1 MNIYTIWFIQ
11 SYFPTIMQKE
21 AQSRIKINKLLEKS
35 GWSFLD
41 EEKQKAN
48 IQVEAWVKLD
58 HLWDDF
64 EHAPRGAI
72 DYLLLDSRGFPICVL
87 EAKKES
93 IHPLSAKEQA
103 RDYAISKNAR
113 FIILSN
119 GNSHYLWDRENGNP
133 ELITEYP
140 TQASLEHRS
149 TYNPDVS
156 SLADIQINAE
166 YLAPAKY
173 LRPYQVW
180 AIQAIQTWAKEWKT
194 RYLLEMA
201 TGTWKTTT
209 SAAICKLFL
218 QSGNA
223 KRILF
228 LVDRIELED
237 QAKKAFAEEIFKW
250 VYFVDTIKSGEWQKC
265 QIVVSTIQT
274 LMAGDRYKEL
284 FSPTD
289 FELVISD
296 EAHRSIWG
304 NARAVFEYFI
314 GYKLGLTATPKD
326 YLKGID
332 EKAGM
337 SENPKALEIR
347 NLRDT
352 YKTFGCEAWEPTF
365 RYDLSAWVQDGF
377 LINPY
382 VIDARTD
389 VTTELLSLEW
399 FTLEVENDDGESSE
413 ESFGIRDFEKRFF
426 NEKTNQIFAETII
439 QNGLLDPL
447 TGEFGKM
454 LVFAVSQSHAAKIV
468 NLLNT
473 LAMKKW
479 PGKYDSDFAMQV
491 TSNVMRSQDFTK
503 DFTNNRLSGRS
514 HFADSTHPDYET
526 GKTRICVTVGMMTT
540 GYDCP
545 DLLGVVLLRP
555 IFSPAD
561 FVQMK
566 GRGTRKHVFLYQE
579 TGEKA
584 EKDKFLLLDFFGNCE
599 YFERDFDYNKK
610 LDLPAIS
617 QKKDGPIVIVDPPIN
632 PDDVDAGVDDK
643 VRTETIIQVGNE
655 WMRIDQELYRKPKH
669 EQFEYVLQNSETIR
683 EINQTSG
690 VEWVEEFLK
699 SEVFNKPNEY
709 WNPQKLRESYEKVYN
724 TGRRI
729 TLREMISKAFGFL
742 KWFESRDE
750 RLDTEWQKFLI
761 TERPNVE
768 TGEQLRKLKIIFETY
783 LADESFRSIIDSGS
797 IAGLDSYS
805 SLVNM
810 NDIKLVWGRPTV
822 DAVRNYSSE
831 YLTSAMREFSL
842 SK

>member
-1 MNIYTIWFIQ
+1 MMI
-11 SYFPTIMQKE
+11 KE
-21 AQSRIKINKLLEKS
+21 AQSRIKINKLLERS
-35 GWSFLD
+35 GWNFLD
-41 EEKQKAN
+41 EWEQKAN
-48 IQVEAWVKLD
+48 IEVEAWVRLE
-58 HLWDDF
+58 HLGDDF

-72 DYLLLDSRGFPICVL
+72 DYLLFDNRWFPLCVL

-93 IHPLSAKEQA
+93 IHPFSAKEQA

-133 ELITEYP
+133 ELITEFP
-140 TQASLEHRS
+140 SQTSLEHRS
-149 TYNPDVS
+149 TYEPDVA
-156 SLADIQINAE
+156 SLWEFRIDAD

-173 LRPYQVW
+173 LRPYQVSAIE
-180 AIQAIQTWAKEWKT
+180 AIQSWARQGKT

-201 TGTWKTTT
+201 TWTGKTTT

-218 QSGNA
+218 QTGNA

-237 QAKKAFAEEIFKW
+237 QARKAFAEEIFKW
-250 VYFVDTIKSGEWQKC
+250 VYFVDTVKSWEWQKC

-274 LMAGDRYKEL
+274 LMAWDRYKEL

-296 EAHRSIWG
+296 EAHRSIGW

-332 EKAGM
+332 EKVGM
-337 SENPKALEIR
+337 TENPKALEIR

-352 YKTFGCEAWEPTF
+352 YKTFGCEAGEPTF
-365 RYDLSAWVQDGF
+365 RYDLSAWVSEGF

-389 VTTELLSLEW
+389 VTTELLSKEW
-399 FTLEVENDDGESSE
+399 YTLEVENEDGASSE

-426 NEKTNQIFAETII
+426 NEKTNEVFANTII

-454 LVFAVSQSHAAKIV
+454 LVFAVSQSHAAKLV

-491 TSNVMRSQDFTK
+491 TSSVMRAQDFTK
-503 DFTNNRLSGRS
+503 DFTNNRLSGKS
-514 HFADSTHPDYET
+514 HFADDTHPDYET
-526 GKTRICVTVGMMTT
+526 GKTRVCVTVGMMTT

-545 DLLGVVLLRP
+545 DLLGVILLRP
-555 IFSPAD
+555 VFSPAD

-566 GRGTRKHVFLYQE
+566 GRGTRKHTFRYSE
-579 TGEKA
+579 TGEVA
-584 EKDKFLLLDFFGNCE
+584 EKEQFLLLDFFGNCE
-599 YFERDFDYNKK
+599 YFEKDFDYNKK
-610 LDLPAIS
+610 LDLPKFSLAREGI
-617 QKKDGPIVIVDPPIN
+617 IEIPPPT
-632 PDDVDAGVDDK
+632 PDDIDAEVDDK
-643 VRTETIIQVGNE
+643 VRTETIIQVGTE
-655 WMRIDQELYRKPKH
+655 GMRIDQELYRKPKH
-669 EQFEYVLQNSETIR
+669 EQFEYVIQHSETIKQVH
-683 EINQTSG
+683 ESAGI
-690 VEWVEEFLK
+690 EWVEEFLK

-709 WNPQKLRESYEKVYN
+709 WNPEKLRESYEKIYH

-729 TLREMISKAFGFL
+729 SLREMVSKAFGFL
-742 KWFESRDE
+742 KGFESRDE

-761 TERPNVE
+761 TERPQVD

-783 LADESFRSIIDSGS
+783 LADEWFRSIIDSGS
-797 IAGLDSYS
+797 IASLDSYS

-810 NDIKLVWGRPTV
+810 SDIALVWGKPTIDSV
-822 DAVRNYSSE
+822 KNYSHE
-831 YLTSAMREFSL
+831 YLHSAMREFSL
-842 SK
+842 VNR

>member
-1 MNIYTIWFIQ
+1 MST
-11 SYFPTIMQKE
+11 KE
-21 AQSRIKINKLLEKS
+21 AQSRIKINKLLERS

-41 EEKQKAN
+41 EDKLKAN
-48 IQVEAWVKLD
+48 IQVEAWVRLE

-72 DYLLLDSRGFPICVL
+72 DYLLLDSRWFPICVL

-133 ELITEYP
+133 EIITEYP

-149 TYNPDVS
+149 TYNPDVA
-156 SLADIQINAE
+156 SLAEIKIDE
-166 YLAPAKY
+166 HYLAPVKY
-173 LRPYQVW
+173 LRPYQVQAIE
-180 AIQAIQTWAKEWKT
+180 AIQSWAKQWKT

-201 TGTWKTTT
+201 TGTGKTTT

-218 QSGNA
+218 QTGNA

-237 QAKKAFAEEIFKW
+237 QARKAFAEEIFKW

-296 EAHRSIWG
+296 EAHRSIGG

-326 YLKGID
+326 YLKWID

-337 SENPKALEIR
+337 SENPKALELR

-352 YKTFGCEAWEPTF
+352 YKTFGCDAWEPTF
-365 RYDLSAWVQDGF
+365 RYDLSSWVKDRF

-389 VTTELLSLEW
+389 ITTELLSKEW
-399 FTLEVENDDGESSE
+399 FILEVENDDWQSSE

-426 NEKTNQIFAETII
+426 NERTNQIFADTII
-439 QNGLLDPL
+439 QNGILDPI
-447 TGEFGKM
+447 TWEFGKM

-468 NLLNT
+468 NLLNA

-491 TSNVMRSQDFTK
+491 TSSVMRAQDFTK

-514 HFADSTHPDYET
+514 HFAEASHPDYET

-555 IFSPAD
+555 VFSPAD

-566 GRGTRKHVFLYQE
+566 GRGTRKHLFLYQE

-584 EKDKFLLLDFFGNCE
+584 EKEKFLLLDFFWNCE
-599 YFERDFDYNKK
+599 YFEKDFDYNKK
-610 LDLPAIS
+610 LDLPKFS
-617 QKKDGPIVIVDPPIN
+617 PPREGPVEPPTPT
-632 PDDVDAGVDDK
+632 PDDIEAGLDDK

-669 EQFEYVLQNSETIR
+669 EQFEYVLQNSETIKQVH
-683 EINQTSG
+683 ESEGI
-690 VEWVEEFLK
+690 EWVEEFLK
-699 SEVFNKPNEY
+699 SEVFDKPNEY
-709 WNPQKLRESYEKVYN
+709 WNPEKLRESYEKTYN

-729 TLREMISKAFGFL
+729 TLREMVSKAFWFL
-742 KWFESRDE
+742 KGFESRDE

-768 TGEQLRKLKIIFETY
+768 TGEQLRILKTIFETY
-783 LADESFRSIIDSGS
+783 LSDEGFRRIIDSWRIGE
-797 IAGLDSYS
+797 LDSHA
-805 SLVNM
+805 SLVS
-810 NDIKLVWGRPTV
+810 IKQVALVGGKPTIES
-822 DAVRNYSSE
+822 VRTYSSE
-831 YLTSAMREFSL
+831 YLRSTMKEFNL
-842 SK
+842 VTK

>member
-1 MNIYTIWFIQ
+1 MTA
-11 SYFPTIMQKE
+11 KE

-35 GWSFLD
+35 RWTFLD
-41 EEKQKAN
+41 EEKKKAN

-64 EHAPRGAI
+64 EHSPRWAI

-103 RDYAISKNAR
+103 RDYAISKNVR

-133 ELITEYP
+133 EIITEFP

-149 TYNPDVS
+149 TYRPDVG
-156 SLADIQINAE
+156 SLADLTIDEN
-166 YLAPAKY
+166 YLAPVKY
-173 LRPYQVW
+173 LRPYQVHAIEALQSW
-180 AIQAIQTWAKEWKT
+180 AREWKT

-201 TGTWKTTT
+201 TGTGKTTT

-218 QSGNA
+218 QTGNA

-237 QAKKAFAEEIFKW
+237 QARKAFKEEIFKW
-250 VYFVDTIKSGEWQKC
+250 VYFVDTLKSGEWQKC

-296 EAHRSIWG
+296 EAHRSIGW

-352 YKTFGCEAWEPTF
+352 YKTFGCEAGEPTF
-365 RYDLSAWVQDGF
+365 RYDLSAWVKEGF

-389 VTTELLSLEW
+389 VTTELLSKEW
-399 FTLEVENDDGESSE
+399 YTLEVENDDGESSE
-413 ESFGIRDFEKRFF
+413 ESFGIRDFERRFF
-426 NEKTNQIFAETII
+426 NAKTNQIFAETII

-473 LAMKKW
+473 LAMAKW
-479 PGKYDSDFAMQV
+479 PGKYDSDFALQV
-491 TSNVMRSQDFTK
+491 TSSVMRSQDFTK
-503 DFTNNRLSGRS
+503 DFTNNRLSGKS
-514 HFADSTHPDYET
+514 HFREDTHPDYET

-545 DLLGVVLLRP
+545 DLLWVVLLRP
-555 IFSPAD
+555 VFSPAD

-566 GRGTRKHVFLYQE
+566 GRGTRKHTFLYQE
-579 TGEKA
+579 TWEKA
-584 EKDKFLLLDFFGNCE
+584 LKEKFLLLDFFGNCE
-599 YFERDFDYNKK
+599 YFEKDFDYNKK
-610 LDLPAIS
+610 LELPKLSAS
-617 QKKDGPIVIVDPPIN
+617 KEGPIELPTPPS
-632 PDDVDAGVDDK
+632 DDIDANTPDK
-643 VRTETIIQVGNE
+643 VRTETIIQIGPE
-655 WMRIDQELYRKPKH
+655 GMRIDQELYRKPKH
-669 EQFEYVLQNSETIR
+669 EQFEYVIQHSETIKWVH
-683 EINQTSG
+683 ESSG
-690 VEWVEEFLK
+690 IEWVEDFLK

-709 WNPQKLRESYEKVYN
+709 WNPEKLRDSYEKAYH

-729 TLREMISKAFGFL
+729 TLREMISKAFWFL
-742 KWFESRDE
+742 KGFESRDE

-761 TERPNVE
+761 TERPSVE
-768 TGEQLRKLKIIFETY
+768 TGEQLQKLKIIFETY
-783 LADESFRSIIDSGS
+783 LADGKFRDIIDSGS

-810 NDIKLVWGRPTV
+810 SDIRLVGWKPTI
-822 DAVRNYSSE
+822 DAVRTYSSE
-831 YLTSAMREFSL
+831 YLTSTMREFSL
-842 SK
+842 AR